1 MSETAIHSSPIA
13 ALRDHGRRPRAR
25 LGATSE
31 ALGAQPSRGASS
43 LPRLK
48 SRSAR
53 ATARSLNGALASLIQ
68 KGDRK
73 AALEKIRAGA
83 DVNEAQPDGTRPIH
97 WAVFKV
103 DYELLDALIAK
114 KAKADVTNEFG
125 ATPLA
130 EAVKVTDARMVKTL
144 LDAGAGV
151 EGANLDGETALML
164 AIKTGELPI
173 VQMLINAGANVNTV
187 EKEHIKRR

>member
-1 MSETAIHSSPIA
+1 MKRNPTAP
-13 ALRDHGRRPRAR
+13 
-25 LGATSE
+25 
-31 ALGAQPSRGASS
+31 
-43 LPRLK
+43 
-48 SRSAR
+48 
-53 ATARSLNGALASLIQ
+53 ARSTGQSI
-68 KGDRK
+68 
-73 AALEKIRAGA
+73 E
-83 DVNEAQPDGTRPIH
+83 
-97 WAVFKV
+97 V

-144 LDAGAGV
+144 LDAGAGP

-173 VQMLINAGANVNTV
+173 VQMLIQAGANVNTV
-187 EKEHIKRR
+187 EKEHHQTPLMYAAAAKKNAGEMVKLLLSKGGDVKPRELVLRLANPDLGGASRAVSPLRGIDGLAVCGTRRLLRLRRGADREVAPT

>member
-1 MSETAIHSSPIA
+1 VSLLVSAQT
-13 ALRDHGRRPRAR
+13 RPGS
-25 LGATSE
+25 LAT
-31 ALGAQPSRGASS
+31 
-43 LPRLK
+43 
-48 SRSAR
+48 
-53 ATARSLNGALASLIQ
+53 LIQ
-68 KGDRK
+68 KGDRR

-114 KAKADVTNEFG
+114 KAKADVINEFG
-125 ATPLA
+125 DTPLA
-130 EAVKVTDARMVKTL
+130 EAVKVSDARMVKTL

-151 EGANLDGETALML
+151 EGANLDGESALVL

-173 VQMLINAGANVNTV
+173 VQMLIKAGADVNTV
-187 EKEHIKRR
+187 EKEHHQPPMTY